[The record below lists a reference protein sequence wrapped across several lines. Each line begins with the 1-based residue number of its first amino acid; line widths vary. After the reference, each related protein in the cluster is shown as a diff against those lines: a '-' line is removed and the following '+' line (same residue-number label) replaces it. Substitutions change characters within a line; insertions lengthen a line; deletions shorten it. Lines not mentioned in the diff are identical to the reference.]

1 MACIINASTTSGL
14 VQTADTS
21 GQLALQANGVTA
33 LNLSSTGIITTPVNP
48 GFEAG
53 IGSTADATLSTGSNI
68 PFNVINYQIGTSYN
82 NATYAFTAPVTGYYL
97 FTTGIFFTNS
107 GGATGNM
114 QAGFVKNG
122 SFISTAGGDAQGCI
136 SCTPNSL
143 GGAIQLATS
152 LVISLSS
159 GDTVA
164 VQPRT
169 AAIRVYQGHCYFSG
183 SLIG

>member
-1 MACIINASTTSGL
+1 MTSTINASTSSGI
-14 VQTADTS
+14 VQTADLS
-21 GQLALQANGVTA
+21 GSLALQANGTTG
-33 LNLSSTGIITTPVNP
+33 LNLSSAGVSTTPVNP
-48 GFEAG
+48 AFEAG
-53 IGSTADATLSTGSNI
+53 IGSTSDATLNTGSNI
-68 PFNVINYQIGTSYN
+68 PFNVVNYQRGSSYN
-82 NATYAFTAPVTGYYL
+82 NSTYAFTAPVTGYYL
-97 FTTGIFFTNS
+97 FTVGLFFSNSASSTGS
-107 GGATGNM
+107 M

-143 GGAIQLATS
+143 GGTIQLATS

-164 VQPRT
+164 VQPRG
-169 AAIRVYQGHCYFSG
+169 ASIRVYQGHCYFSG